1 MEILTPHHVQIFP
14 GKGTDIQRG
23 VAKVFPAK
31 NDKRKE
37 VIR

>member
-1 MEILTPHHVQIFP
+1 MEILTPSPYEIFP

-31 NDKRKE
+31 NDERKE
-37 VIR
+37 VNE